1 VDVYQFDGALSREIP
16 QAIERWSVEVRAAVT
31 VIQQDMFVQELMT
44 ILFNP
49 TTQLRNLALDR
60 RLFLLTL

>member
-1 VDVYQFDGALSREIP
+1 VNVYQFDGVLSREIP
-16 QAIERWSVEVRAAVT
+16 QAVERRAIEVRAAVT
-31 VIQQDMFVQELMT
+31 VIQQDMFVHELMT
-44 ILFNP
+44 ILFNS